1 MTTLEQYNQIADR
14 HKITEELNV
23 PLVARLGFAREQS
36 NQMKQIVNRLVFDLT
51 MTYVRMEAAKDEDT
65 KAAYLNKISEYE
77 RDLRQTRDGL
87 VSANELVGELEAI
100 VAEN

>member
-1 MTTLEQYNQIADR
+1 MTTLERYNQIADK

-23 PLVARLGFAREQS
+23 PPVARLGFVREQA

-51 MTYVRMEAAKDEDT
+51 MTAVRMDEAKDEDT
-65 KAAYLNKISEYE
+65 KAAYLNKVSEYE

-87 VSANELVGELEAI
+87 VSANELVSELEAI
-100 VAEN
+100 VAEG

>member
-1 MTTLEQYNQIADR
+1 MTTLERYNQIADK

-23 PLVARLGFAREQS
+23 PAIARLGFAREQA

-51 MTYVRMEAAKDEDT
+51 MTNVRMDEAKDEDT

-87 VSANELVGELEAI
+87 VSANELVSELEEI
-100 VAEN
+100 VAED

>member
-1 MTTLEQYNQIADR
+1 MTTLEQYNQIAEK

-87 VSANELVGELEAI
+87 VSANELVSELEAI
-100 VAEN
+100 VAES